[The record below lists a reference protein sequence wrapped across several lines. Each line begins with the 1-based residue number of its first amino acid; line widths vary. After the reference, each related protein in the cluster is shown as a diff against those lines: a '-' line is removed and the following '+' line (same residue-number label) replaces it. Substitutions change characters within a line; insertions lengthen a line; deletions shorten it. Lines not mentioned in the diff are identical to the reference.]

1 MILKHGLITKMFL
14 DKAGLGHNILQDFC
28 TPKLKCQKKQ
38 TKNYSL
44 SVNEEHNNSYCNGN
58 LKITEFT

>member
-28 TPKLKCQKKQ
+28 TPKSKCQKQ
-38 TKNYSL
+38 KNKKL
-44 SVNEEHNNSYCNGN
+44 QSVYEQR
-58 LKITEFT
+58 T

>member
-1 MILKHGLITKMFL
+1 MFL